1 MTERSATDQGGFTLI
16 EILIVISIISTLSLI
31 GLSSSR
37 RAINKAKNA
46 SKISAIDSISKSF
59 TAYVIDNGTLPAP
72 LETVRSGF
80 GSFVGCVGK
89 TTQNVNA
96 NALTDCDLTIAPYE
110 ENAALNSAIVT
121 VNKTLPS
128 TDDTGVSF
136 GASGSFWG
144 ATLVYFDSSNT
155 TRLNGVQRRMWLNY
169 ALHGS
174 NQTCES
180 FGGEVVNGGTPPNWT
195 STSPTNKGIQSNGNT
210 ICYVA
215 LTREFGR

>member
-1 MTERSATDQGGFTLI
+1 MSVQASADQSGFTLI

-37 RAINKAKNA
+37 RAIYKAKNA
-46 SKISAIDSISKSF
+46 SKIAAIDGISKSI
-59 TAYVIDNGTLPAP
+59 TAYVIDSGTLPAP

-80 GSFVGCVGK
+80 GSFVGCLGK
-89 TTQNVNA
+89 TTRNINS
-96 NALTDCDLTIAPYE
+96 NTLTDCDLTTASYE
-110 ENAALNSAIVT
+110 ENASLNTAIAT
-121 VNKTLPS
+121 VNKTLPK

-136 GASGSFWG
+136 GTSGSFWG
-144 ATLVYFDSSNT
+144 ATFVYFDTTTT

-174 NQTCES
+174 NQTCNS
-180 FGGEVVNGGTPPNWT
+180 FGGEVVNGGTSPNWT
-195 STSPTNKGIQSNGNT
+195 SSSPSNKGIQSNGNT